1 LKKLSQLKV
10 KMVVHSKIP
19 FLKLISELAIHLLPI
34 LIYIGIIS
42 ALDYRYHL
50 EEFHFPL
57 TIVGVL
63 GTVIGLLLAFRTN
76 SSYDRWWE
84 ARILWG
90 AIVNDSRTW
99 TRQLLEFTPVEDADE
114 GQQEKI
120 KNMAYRQIAWCYALT
135 RSLRKQT
142 VEEDLKSFLDA
153 NEIELYRSSQNVPND
168 LLLKQAGELRQL
180 YRDGSIE
187 LFQFV
192 ELEKTL
198 TRLTN
203 SMGGCERIKNTTFPK
218 SYSLLV
224 HLLIYVFV
232 MFLPFGLV
240 EVPAIGLI
248 ITSFILAFAFLL
260 IERVSIYLQDPFS
273 VRPSDTPMLAL
284 SRTIEINI
292 KQMLG
297 EQEIPVP
304 RQPVAGVLD

>member
-1 LKKLSQLKV
+1 
-10 KMVVHSKIP
+10 MVVHSKIP
-19 FLKLISELAIHLLPI
+19 FLKLISELVVHLVPI

-42 ALDYRYHL
+42 ALDYQYHL
-50 EEFHFPL
+50 EEFDFPL
-57 TIVGVL
+57 TIVGIL

-84 ARILWG
+84 GRILWG

-99 TRQLLEFTPVEDADE
+99 TRQLLEFTSFENADE
-114 GQQEKI
+114 AQQEKI
-120 KNMAYRQIAWCYALT
+120 NSMAYRQIAWCYALA
-135 RSLRKQT
+135 RSLRKQN
-142 VEEDLKSFLDA
+142 VEEDLPCFLNA
-153 NEIELYRSSQNVPND
+153 KEIEGYRSSQNIPND
-168 LLLKQAGELRQL
+168 LLLKQAGELRQF
-180 YRDGSIE
+180 YRDGSLE

-248 ITSFILAFAFLL
+248 ITSIILAFAFLL
-260 IERVSIYLQDPFS
+260 IERVSIYLQDPFNARS
-273 VRPSDTPMLAL
+273 SDTPMLAL

-292 KQMLG
+292 RQMLR
-297 EQEIPVP
+297 ETDLPEAK
-304 RQPVAGVLD
+304 QPIDGVLD

>member
-1 LKKLSQLKV
+1 
-10 KMVVHSKIP
+10 MVVHSKIP
-19 FLKLISELAIHLLPI
+19 FLKLISELVVHLVPI

-42 ALDYRYHL
+42 ALDYQYHL
-50 EEFHFPL
+50 EEFDFPL
-57 TIVGVL
+57 TIVGIL

-84 ARILWG
+84 GRILWG

-99 TRQLLEFTPVEDADE
+99 TRQLLEFTSFENADE
-114 GQQEKI
+114 AQQEKI
-120 KNMAYRQIAWCYALT
+120 NSMAYRQIAWCYALA
-135 RSLRKQT
+135 RSLRKQN
-142 VEEDLKSFLDA
+142 VEEDLPCFLNA
-153 NEIELYRSSQNVPND
+153 KEIEGYRSSQNIPND
-168 LLLKQAGELRQL
+168 LLLKQAGELRQF
-180 YRDGSIE
+180 YRDGSLE

-224 HLLIYVFV
+224 HLMIYVFV

-248 ITSFILAFAFLL
+248 VTSIILAFAFLL
-260 IERVSIYLQDPFS
+260 IERVSIYLQDPFNARS
-273 VRPSDTPMLAL
+273 SDTPMLAL

-292 KQMLG
+292 RQMLR
-297 EQEIPVP
+297 ETDLPEAK
-304 RQPVAGVLD
+304 QPIDGVLD

>member
-1 LKKLSQLKV
+1 
-10 KMVVHSKIP
+10 M
-19 FLKLISELAIHLLPI
+19 ISELVIHLLPI

-42 ALDYRYHL
+42 ALDYKYHL
-50 EEFHFPL
+50 EEFDFPL

-99 TRQLLEFTPVEDADE
+99 TRQLLTFTPVENSDE
-114 GQQEKI
+114 VRQEKI
-120 KNMAYRQIAWCYALT
+120 NDMAWRQIAWCYALT
-135 RSLRKQT
+135 RSLRKQN
-142 VEEDLKSFLDA
+142 VEEDLSCFLDA
-153 NEIELYRSSQNVPND
+153 KEIERLGSSKNVPND

-180 YRDGSIE
+180 YRDGSLE

-273 VRPSDTPMLAL
+273 ARSSDTPMLAL

-297 EQEIPVP
+297 EKEIPEP
-304 RQPVAGVLD
+304 KQPVNGVLD

>member
-1 LKKLSQLKV
+1 
-10 KMVVHSKIP
+10 MVVHSKIP
-19 FLKLISELAIHLLPI
+19 FLKLISELVVHLVPI

-42 ALDYRYHL
+42 ALDYQYHL
-50 EEFHFPL
+50 EEFDFPL
-57 TIVGVL
+57 TIVGIL

-84 ARILWG
+84 GRILWG

-99 TRQLLEFTPVEDADE
+99 TRQLLEFTSFENADE
-114 GQQEKI
+114 AQQEKI
-120 KNMAYRQIAWCYALT
+120 NSMAYRQIAWCYALA
-135 RSLRKQT
+135 RSLRKQN
-142 VEEDLKSFLDA
+142 VEEDLPCFLNA
-153 NEIELYRSSQNVPND
+153 KEIEGYRSSQNIPND
-168 LLLKQAGELRQL
+168 LLLKQAGELRQF
-180 YRDGSIE
+180 YRDGSLE

-248 ITSFILAFAFLL
+248 ATSIILAFAFLL
-260 IERVSIYLQDPFS
+260 IERVSIYLQDPFNARS
-273 VRPSDTPMLAL
+273 SDTPMLAL

-292 KQMLG
+292 RQML
-297 EQEIPVP
+297 QETDLPEAK
-304 RQPVAGVLD
+304 QPIDGVLD

>member
-1 LKKLSQLKV
+1 
-10 KMVVHSKIP
+10 MVVHSKIP
-19 FLKLISELAIHLLPI
+19 FLKLISELVVHLVPI

-42 ALDYRYHL
+42 ALDYQYHL
-50 EEFHFPL
+50 EEFDFPL
-57 TIVGVL
+57 TIVGIL

-84 ARILWG
+84 GRILWG

-99 TRQLLEFTPVEDADE
+99 TRQLLEFTSFENADE
-114 GQQEKI
+114 AQQEKI
-120 KNMAYRQIAWCYALT
+120 NSMAYRQIAWCYALA
-135 RSLRKQT
+135 RSLRKQN
-142 VEEDLKSFLDA
+142 VEEDLPCFLNA
-153 NEIELYRSSQNVPND
+153 KEIEGYRSSQNIPND
-168 LLLKQAGELRQL
+168 LLLKQAGELRQF
-180 YRDGSIE
+180 YRDGSLE

-248 ITSFILAFAFLL
+248 VTSIILAFAFLL
-260 IERVSIYLQDPFS
+260 IERVSIYLQDPFNARS
-273 VRPSDTPMLAL
+273 SDTPMLAL

-292 KQMLG
+292 RQML
-297 EQEIPVP
+297 QETDLPEAK
-304 RQPVAGVLD
+304 QPIDGVLD

>member
-1 LKKLSQLKV
+1 
-10 KMVVHSKIP
+10 MVVHSKIP
-19 FLKLISELAIHLLPI
+19 FLKLISELVVHLVPI

-42 ALDYRYHL
+42 ALDYQYHL
-50 EEFHFPL
+50 EEFDFPL
-57 TIVGVL
+57 TIVGIL

-84 ARILWG
+84 GRILWG

-99 TRQLLEFTPVEDADE
+99 TRQLLEFTSFENADE
-114 GQQEKI
+114 AQQEKI
-120 KNMAYRQIAWCYALT
+120 NSMAYRQIAWCYALA
-135 RSLRKQT
+135 RSLRKQN
-142 VEEDLKSFLDA
+142 VEEDLPCFLNA
-153 NEIELYRSSQNVPND
+153 KEIEGYRSSQNIPND
-168 LLLKQAGELRQL
+168 LLLKQAGELRQF
-180 YRDGSIE
+180 YRDGSLE

-248 ITSFILAFAFLL
+248 VTSIILAFAFLL
-260 IERVSIYLQDPFS
+260 IERVSIYLQDPFNARS
-273 VRPSDTPMLAL
+273 SDTPMLAL

-292 KQMLG
+292 RQMLR
-297 EQEIPVP
+297 ETDLPEAK
-304 RQPVAGVLD
+304 QPIDGVLD

>member
-1 LKKLSQLKV
+1 
-10 KMVVHSKIP
+10 MVVHSKIP
-19 FLKLISELAIHLLPI
+19 FLKLISELVVHLVPI

-42 ALDYRYHL
+42 ALDYQYHL
-50 EEFHFPL
+50 EEFDFPL
-57 TIVGVL
+57 TIVGIL

-84 ARILWG
+84 GRILWG

-99 TRQLLEFTPVEDADE
+99 TRQLLEFTSFENADE
-114 GQQEKI
+114 AQQEKI
-120 KNMAYRQIAWCYALT
+120 NSMAYRQIAWCYALA
-135 RSLRKQT
+135 RSLRKQN
-142 VEEDLKSFLDA
+142 VEEDLPCFLNA
-153 NEIELYRSSQNVPND
+153 KEIEGYRSSQNIPND
-168 LLLKQAGELRQL
+168 LLLKQAGELRQF
-180 YRDGSIE
+180 YRDGSLE
-187 LFQFV
+187 VFQFV

-248 ITSFILAFAFLL
+248 VTSIILAFAFLL
-260 IERVSIYLQDPFS
+260 IERVSIYLQDPFNARS
-273 VRPSDTPMLAL
+273 SDTPMLAL

-292 KQMLG
+292 RQMLR
-297 EQEIPVP
+297 ETDLPEAK
-304 RQPVAGVLD
+304 QPIDGVLD

>member
-1 LKKLSQLKV
+1 
-10 KMVVHSKIP
+10 MVVHSKIP
-19 FLKLISELAIHLLPI
+19 FLKLISELVIHLLPI

-42 ALDYRYHL
+42 ALDYQYHL
-50 EEFHFPL
+50 EEFDFPL
-57 TIVGVL
+57 TIVGIL

-99 TRQLLEFTPVEDADE
+99 TRQLLEFSPVEKFGE
-114 GQQEKI
+114 MRQEKI
-120 KNMAYRQIAWCYALT
+120 RNMAYRQIAWCYALS
-135 RSLRKQT
+135 RSLRKQKPDH
-142 VEEDLKSFLDA
+142 DLSCFLDTK
-153 NEIELYRSSQNVPND
+153 EIERYASSQNVPND

-180 YRDGSIE
+180 YREGALE

-192 ELEKTL
+192 EMEKTL

-203 SMGGCERIKNTTFPK
+203 SMGGCERIKNTTFPE

-240 EVPAIGLI
+240 AVPAIGLI
-248 ITSFILAFAFLL
+248 ITSIVLAFAFLL

-273 VRPSDTPMLAL
+273 ARSSDTPMLAL

-297 EQEIPVP
+297 EKEIPEP
-304 RQPVAGVLD
+304 KQPVNGVLD

>member
-1 LKKLSQLKV
+1 
-10 KMVVHSKIP
+10 MVVHSKIP
-19 FLKLISELAIHLLPI
+19 FLKLISELVVHLVPI

-42 ALDYRYHL
+42 ALDYQYHL
-50 EEFHFPL
+50 EEFDFPL
-57 TIVGVL
+57 TIVGIL

-99 TRQLLEFTPVEDADE
+99 TRQLLEFTSFENADE
-114 GQQEKI
+114 AQQEKI
-120 KNMAYRQIAWCYALT
+120 NSMAYRQIAWCYALA
-135 RSLRKQT
+135 RSLRKQN
-142 VEEDLKSFLDA
+142 VEEDLPCFLNA
-153 NEIELYRSSQNVPND
+153 KEIEGYRSSQNIPND
-168 LLLKQAGELRQL
+168 LLLKQAGELRQF
-180 YRDGSIE
+180 YRDGSLE

-248 ITSFILAFAFLL
+248 VTSIILAFAFLL
-260 IERVSIYLQDPFS
+260 IERVSIYLQDPFNARS
-273 VRPSDTPMLAL
+273 SDTPMLAL

-292 KQMLG
+292 RQMLR
-297 EQEIPVP
+297 ETDLPEAK
-304 RQPVAGVLD
+304 QPIDGVLD

>member
-1 LKKLSQLKV
+1 
-10 KMVVHSKIP
+10 MVVHSKIP
-19 FLKLISELAIHLLPI
+19 FLKLISELVVHLVPI

-42 ALDYRYHL
+42 ALDYQYHL
-50 EEFHFPL
+50 EEFDFPL
-57 TIVGVL
+57 TIVGIL

-84 ARILWG
+84 GRILWG

-99 TRQLLEFTPVEDADE
+99 TRQLLEFTSFENADKA
-114 GQQEKI
+114 QQEKI
-120 KNMAYRQIAWCYALT
+120 NSMAYRQISWCYALA
-135 RSLRKQT
+135 RSLRKQN
-142 VEEDLKSFLDA
+142 VEEDLPCFLNA
-153 NEIELYRSSQNVPND
+153 KEIEGYRSSQNIPND
-168 LLLKQAGELRQL
+168 LLLKQAGELRQF
-180 YRDGSIE
+180 YRDGSLE

-248 ITSFILAFAFLL
+248 VTSIILAFAFLL
-260 IERVSIYLQDPFS
+260 IERVSIYLQDPFNARS
-273 VRPSDTPMLAL
+273 SDTPMLAL

-292 KQMLG
+292 RQMLR
-297 EQEIPVP
+297 ETDLPEAK
-304 RQPVAGVLD
+304 QPIDGVLD

>member
-1 LKKLSQLKV
+1 
-10 KMVVHSKIP
+10 MVVHSKIP
-19 FLKLISELAIHLLPI
+19 FLKLISELFIHLLPI
-34 LIYIGIIS
+34 LIYTGIIS
-42 ALDYRYHL
+42 ALDYQYHL

-99 TRQLLEFTPVEDADE
+99 TRQLMEFTPVEKVDE
-114 GQQEKI
+114 AHQEKI
-120 KNMAYRQIAWCYALT
+120 KNMAYRQIAWCYALS
-135 RSLRKQT
+135 RSMRKQQPGQ
-142 VEEDLKSFLDA
+142 DLSCFLEA
-153 NEIELYRSSQNVPND
+153 TEIDLYSSSHNVPND
-168 LLLKQAGELRQL
+168 LLLKQAHNLGQL
-180 YRDGSIE
+180 YRDGSLE

-240 EVPAIGLI
+240 EVPAIGLVV
-248 ITSFILAFAFLL
+248 TSIILAFAFLL

-273 VRPSDTPMLAL
+273 ARSSDTPMLAL

-297 EQEIPVP
+297 EEIIPEP
-304 RQPVAGVLD
+304 RQPENGVLD

>member
-1 LKKLSQLKV
+1 
-10 KMVVHSKIP
+10 MVVNSKIP
-19 FLKLISELAIHLLPI
+19 FIKLISELFVHLIPI

-42 ALDYRYHL
+42 ALDYQYHL
-50 EEFHFPL
+50 EDFHFPL
-57 TIVGVL
+57 TIVAVL

-84 ARILWG
+84 ARTLWG

-99 TRQLLEFTPVEDADE
+99 TRQLLEFTPSENLDE
-114 GQQEKI
+114 AKKEKL
-120 KNMAYRQIAWCYALT
+120 KTMAYRQIAWCYALS

-142 VEEDLKSFLDA
+142 PDHELSCFLDST
-153 NEIELYRSSQNVPND
+153 EINRYRASHNVPND
-168 LLLKQAGELRQL
+168 LLLTQAGELQKL
-180 YRDGSIE
+180 YRDGSLE
-187 LFQFV
+187 LFQFI

-203 SMGGCERIKNTTFPK
+203 SMGGCERIKNTKFPE

-232 MFLPFGLV
+232 LFLPFGLV
-240 EVPAIGLI
+240 EVPALGLVV
-248 ITSFILAFAFLL
+248 TSLFLAFSFLL
-260 IERVSIYLQDPFS
+260 IERVSVYLQDPFS
-273 VRPSDTPMLAL
+273 NRSSDTPMLAL

-297 EQEIPVP
+297 DDEIPDP
-304 RQPVAGVLD
+304 HKPVNGVLN

>member
-1 LKKLSQLKV
+1 
-10 KMVVHSKIP
+10 MVVNSKIP
-19 FLKLISELAIHLLPI
+19 FIKLISELFVHLIPI

-42 ALDYRYHL
+42 ALDYQYHL
-50 EEFHFPL
+50 EDFHFPL
-57 TIVGVL
+57 TIVAVL

-84 ARILWG
+84 ARTLWG

-99 TRQLLEFTPVEDADE
+99 TRQLLEFTPSENLDE
-114 GQQEKI
+114 AKKEKL
-120 KNMAYRQIAWCYALT
+120 KTMAYRQIAWCYALS

-142 VEEDLKSFLDA
+142 PDHELSCFLDST
-153 NEIELYRSSQNVPND
+153 EINRYRASHNVPND
-168 LLLKQAGELRQL
+168 LLLTQAGELQKL
-180 YRDGSIE
+180 YRDGSLE
-187 LFQFV
+187 LFQFI

-203 SMGGCERIKNTTFPK
+203 SMGGCERIKNTKFPE

-232 MFLPFGLV
+232 LFLPFGLV
-240 EVPAIGLI
+240 EVPALGLVV
-248 ITSFILAFAFLL
+248 TSLFLAFAFLL
-260 IERVSIYLQDPFS
+260 IERVSVYLQDPFS
-273 VRPSDTPMLAL
+273 NRSSDTPMLAL

-297 EQEIPVP
+297 DDEIPDP
-304 RQPVAGVLD
+304 HKPVNGVLN

>member
-1 LKKLSQLKV
+1 
-10 KMVVHSKIP
+10 MVVNSKIP
-19 FLKLISELAIHLLPI
+19 FIKLISELFVHLIPI

-42 ALDYRYHL
+42 ALDYQYHL
-50 EEFHFPL
+50 EDFHFPL
-57 TIVGVL
+57 TIVAVL

-84 ARILWG
+84 ARTLWG

-99 TRQLLEFTPVEDADE
+99 TRQLLEFTPSENLDE
-114 GQQEKI
+114 AKKEKL
-120 KNMAYRQIAWCYALT
+120 KTMAYRQIAWCYALS

-142 VEEDLKSFLDA
+142 PDHELSCFLDST
-153 NEIELYRSSQNVPND
+153 EINRYRASHNVPND
-168 LLLKQAGELRQL
+168 LLLTQAGELQKL
-180 YRDGSIE
+180 YRDGSLE
-187 LFQFV
+187 LFQFI

-203 SMGGCERIKNTTFPK
+203 SMGGCERIKNTKFPE

-232 MFLPFGLV
+232 LFLPFGLV
-240 EVPAIGLI
+240 EVPALGLVV
-248 ITSFILAFAFLL
+248 TSLFLAFAFLL
-260 IERVSIYLQDPFS
+260 IERVSVYLQDPFS
-273 VRPSDTPMLAL
+273 NRSSDTPMLAL

-297 EQEIPVP
+297 DDEIPDP
-304 RQPVAGVLD
+304 HKPINGVLN

>member
-1 LKKLSQLKV
+1 
-10 KMVVHSKIP
+10 MVVHSKIP
-19 FLKLISELAIHLLPI
+19 FVKLISELVVHLVPI

-42 ALDYRYHL
+42 ALDYQYHL

-57 TIVGVL
+57 TIVGIL

-99 TRQLLEFTPVEDADE
+99 TRQLLEFTPVENTDE
-114 GQQEKI
+114 ARQEKI
-120 KNMAYRQIAWCYALT
+120 NSMAYRQIAWCYALA
-135 RSLRKQT
+135 RSLRKQN
-142 VEEDLKSFLDA
+142 VEEDLPCFLNA
-153 NEIELYRSSQNVPND
+153 KEIEGYRSSQNIPND
-168 LLLKQAGELRQL
+168 LLLKQAGELRQF
-180 YRDGSIE
+180 YRDGSLE

-248 ITSFILAFAFLL
+248 ITSIILAFAFLL
-260 IERVSIYLQDPFS
+260 IERVSIYLQDPFNARS
-273 VRPSDTPMLAL
+273 SDTPMLAL

-292 KQMLG
+292 RQMLR
-297 EQEIPVP
+297 ETDLPEAK
-304 RQPVAGVLD
+304 QPIDGVLD

>member
-1 LKKLSQLKV
+1 
-10 KMVVHSKIP
+10 MVVNSKIP
-19 FLKLISELAIHLLPI
+19 FIKLISELFVHLIPI

-42 ALDYRYHL
+42 ALDYQYHL
-50 EEFHFPL
+50 EDIHFPL
-57 TIVGVL
+57 TIVAVL

-84 ARILWG
+84 ARTLWG

-99 TRQLLEFTPVEDADE
+99 TRQLLEFTPSENLDE
-114 GQQEKI
+114 AKKEKL
-120 KNMAYRQIAWCYALT
+120 KTMAYRQIAWCYALS

-142 VEEDLKSFLDA
+142 PDHELSCFLDST
-153 NEIELYRSSQNVPND
+153 EINRYRASHNVPND
-168 LLLKQAGELRQL
+168 LLLTQAGELQKL
-180 YRDGSIE
+180 YRDGSLE
-187 LFQFV
+187 LFQFI

-203 SMGGCERIKNTTFPK
+203 SMGGCERIKNTKFPE

-232 MFLPFGLV
+232 LFLPFGLV
-240 EVPAIGLI
+240 EVPALGLVV
-248 ITSFILAFAFLL
+248 TSLFLAFAFLL
-260 IERVSIYLQDPFS
+260 IERVSVYLQDPFS
-273 VRPSDTPMLAL
+273 NRSSDTPMLAL

-297 EQEIPVP
+297 DDEIPDP
-304 RQPVAGVLD
+304 HKPINGVLN